1 MRLDSISD
9 GDKQPTI
16 LTLATADAIRRV
28 VADAGA
34 GLALQPLTADRAD
47 GAVEIV
53 ENRRPRLIVVDLAVP
68 GGQALRLCRQLR
80 ENVVQPGVPILALGT
95 DADTEALGE
104 ILEAGATDFL
114 SGPLSADIL
123 QLRLR
128 HLLDGARDDERVP
141 ASVNVAAALTGRD
154 ALTGLVNRAL
164 FADRLELAVA
174 RAERLGCRVAVMH
187 LDVDHFRIIN
197 DGLGRVVGDDLL
209 RQVAARLSGCLRV
222 TDTVARS
229 DAPQRPTLARSGG
242 DEFMLMVDAL
252 GGESDPAAVASRIV
266 AELARPFT
274 VSSAEVVVSASVGIA
289 VYPDDGKSAEILL
302 RRAET
307 ALLNA
312 RSGGG
317 NAFAFYNEAMNCNA
331 AIRLALAGRL
341 RTAQQEGQFA
351 LLYQPVFDCKSRDVR
366 SVEVLLRWND
376 PTRGAVSPDEFLPLA
391 EQTGMT
397 VALGEWVIGEACAQW
412 RRWIEQGIGPVKIS
426 VNVSARQFRDP
437 GFVASVERSL
447 REHCVDSTYLTV
459 EATEGVLMNTA
470 PATPTILERLRH
482 ADVGIRVDE
491 FGMGRTSLGAL
502 WRLPVEALKID
513 RSFIRDL
520 PDDPHNCSLVAAIIA
535 MAHKLRLSVV
545 AVGVETEPQLRFLS
559 ALGCDQVQGF
569 LLARPMDGAE
579 LDDLLRQRLDR
590 RTNAAVLPFRQRS
603 AS

>member
-1 MRLDSISD
+1 MRSDSISD
-9 GDKQPTI
+9 DGEQPTI
-16 LTLATADAIRRV
+16 LTLATDDGIRRV
-28 VADAGA
+28 VNDASA
-34 GLALQPLTADRAD
+34 GLALLPLAAEH
-47 GAVEIV
+47 A
-53 ENRRPRLIVVDLAVP
+53 
-68 GGQALRLCRQLR
+68 
-80 ENVVQPGVPILALGT
+80 
-95 DADTEALGE
+95 
-104 ILEAGATDFL
+104 AG
-114 SGPLSADIL
+114 
-123 QLRLR
+123 
-128 HLLDGARDDERVP
+128 
-141 ASVNVAAALTGRD
+141 ALTGRD

-187 LDVDHFRIIN
+187 LDVDHFRTIN
-197 DGLGRVVGDDLL
+197 DGLGHVVGDDLL

-222 TDTVARS
+222 TDTVARP
-229 DAPQRPTLARSGG
+229 DAPERPTLARSGG

-302 RRAET
+302 RCAET
-307 ALLNA
+307 ALANA
-312 RSGGG
+312 SSGGG
-317 NAFAFYNEAMNCNA
+317 NTFAFYNEALNCNA
-331 AIRLALAGRL
+331 AMRLALAGRL

-351 LLYQPVFDCKSRDVR
+351 LLYQPVFDCKSRGVR
-366 SVEVLLRWND
+366 SVEALLRWND
-376 PTRGAVSPDEFLPLA
+376 PTRGAVLPEEFLPLA

-412 RRWIEQGIGPVKIS
+412 RRWIEQGIGPVKMS

-502 WRLPVEALKID
+502 WELPVEAIKID

-520 PDDPHNCSLVAAIIA
+520 PGDPHNCSLVAAIIA

-545 AVGVETEPQLRFLS
+545 AVGVETEAQLRFLS
-559 ALGCDQVQGF
+559 ALGCEQVQGF
-569 LLARPMDGAE
+569 LLARPLDGAE

-590 RTNAAVLPFRQRS
+590 STNAAVLPFRQRS